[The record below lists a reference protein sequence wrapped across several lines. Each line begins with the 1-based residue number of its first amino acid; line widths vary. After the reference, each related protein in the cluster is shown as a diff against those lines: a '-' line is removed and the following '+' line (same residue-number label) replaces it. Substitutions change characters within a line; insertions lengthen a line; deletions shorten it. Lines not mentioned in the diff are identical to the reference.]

1 MADTPLPN
9 VPYNTPV
16 LDAMGFLSLPWAG
29 FFRGLYSRVGQAKA
43 LTNTELEAL
52 AGGSTLQPEIDAL
65 TAVVTANKAAAD
77 LEFSNLQQ
85 GPVL

>member
-9 VPYNTPV
+9 VPYRTPV
-16 LDAMGFLSLPWAG
+16 LDALGFLTQPWAA
-29 FFRGLYSRVGQAKA
+29 FFRGLYLRVGQANA

-52 AGGSTLQPEIDAL
+52 AGGGTFQEQIDAL
-65 TAVVTANKAAAD
+65 TIIVNANKALAD
-77 LEFSNLQQ
+77 ENFSNLNQ